1 MSLNAT
7 HKLDWHLPNKEELQL
22 LYEHRNFVGGFSNH
36 LYWSSTESNSFNAW
50 FQNFFTG
57 HQLNSNK
64 NLTHRV
70 RTVRSFWQ
78 ILSHQ
83 KMKIWGKCHSLLGVF
98 FRLVLFIW
106 VARLLEHWDLIG
118 LMLVKEFPSRMPQTS
133 QFKAKIFNSQII
145 SGSNLTP
152 TVTNF

>member
-1 MSLNAT
+1 LAARAEDMPYKATWHEAKQLNAT
-7 HKLDWHLPNKEELQL
+7 HKLDWHLPTKEELQL

-70 RTVRSFWQ
+70 RTVRSF
-78 ILSHQ
+78 
-83 KMKIWGKCHSLLGVF
+83 
-98 FRLVLFIW
+98 
-106 VARLLEHWDLIG
+106 
-118 LMLVKEFPSRMPQTS
+118 
-133 QFKAKIFNSQII
+133 
-145 SGSNLTP
+145 
-152 TVTNF
+152 